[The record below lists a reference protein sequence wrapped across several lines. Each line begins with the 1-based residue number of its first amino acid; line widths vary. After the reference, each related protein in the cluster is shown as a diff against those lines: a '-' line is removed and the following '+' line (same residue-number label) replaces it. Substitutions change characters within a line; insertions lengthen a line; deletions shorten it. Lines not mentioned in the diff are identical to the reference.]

1 MWETVAVATASVA
14 VGGLVVGHRAR
25 RSRLY
30 RELAETRRDL
40 PEVQG
45 TLLDLA
51 EVGADQTAAFAA
63 LPIARVPGVLTSE
76 GVDRLA
82 AEALANRPLVERSFI
97 PTHKQGGTISYENI
111 HRHAPLCLSVF
122 HSPALRAWL
131 SRIVGVQ
138 VMPTADHDQSSCS
151 LLVYTEAG
159 DHIDWHFDHNFYRGR
174 HFTVLIC
181 LINRGAHSGLSA
193 GRLLWRDLSGGE
205 HEAPLGPGDLVIFEG
220 ARIRHKATPLHAGD
234 LRAMLSMT
242 FATDPRIAPG
252 RDLVRR
258 VKDTAFYG
266 IRALWD

>member
-1 MWETVAVATASVA
+1 MWEAVAVATASVA
-14 VGGLVVGHRAR
+14 VGGLVVRHRAK

-30 RELAETRRDL
+30 RELAETRRGL
-40 PEVQG
+40 KEVQG
-45 TLLDLA
+45 WLLDLGQ
-51 EVGADQTAAFAA
+51 VGEDQTVAFAA
-63 LPIARVPGVLTSE
+63 LPIAQAPGVLTSA
-76 GVDRLA
+76 GIDRLA
-82 AEALANRPLVERSFI
+82 AEAVANRPLVDRSFI
-97 PTHKQGGTISYENI
+97 PTHKQGGTVSYENI
-111 HRHAPLCLSVF
+111 HRHVPLALSMF
-122 HSPALRAWL
+122 HSPAFRAWL
-131 SRIVGVQ
+131 SRIVGAQ

-181 LINRGAHSGLSA
+181 LTNQGANSGLSA

-220 ARIRHKATPLHAGD
+220 ARIRHKATPLGAGD
-234 LRAMLSMT
+234 LRVMLSMT

-252 RDLVRR
+252 RELIRR